1 MSQRNWRPSRFTVQ
15 ADEPLGPLA
24 NLIDIMLVFT
34 CGLIAALFALSP
46 ELVRELSRDTVI
58 EEGRELPNIP
68 EGIREGGSGLKPV
81 GQVYRD
87 PETGKLILISEDNA
101 ASATEE

>member
-24 NLIDIMLVFT
+24 NLIDLMLVFT

-46 ELVRELSRDTVI
+46 ELVRELSRDTII

-87 PETGKLILISEDNA
+87 PETGKLILISEDDT
-101 ASATEE
+101 ASASEE

>member
-1 MSQRNWRPSRFTVQ
+1 MQ

>member
-1 MSQRNWRPSRFTVQ
+1 MSQRNWRPSRFAVQ

-101 ASATEE
+101 ASTTDD

>member
-1 MSQRNWRPSRFTVQ
+1 MSQRNWRPSRFTGQ
-15 ADEPLGPLA
+15 EAEPLGPLA

-46 ELVRELSRDTVI
+46 ELVRELSRDTII

-87 PETGKLILISEDNA
+87 PETGKLILISEDNT

>member
-1 MSQRNWRPSRFTVQ
+1 MSQWNWRPSRFTVQ

-87 PETGKLILISEDNA
+87 PETGKLILISEDNT

>member
-87 PETGKLILISEDNA
+87 PETGKLILISEDNT

>member
-1 MSQRNWRPSRFTVQ
+1 MNQRNWRPSRFTVQ

-87 PETGKLILISEDNA
+87 PETGKLILISEDNT